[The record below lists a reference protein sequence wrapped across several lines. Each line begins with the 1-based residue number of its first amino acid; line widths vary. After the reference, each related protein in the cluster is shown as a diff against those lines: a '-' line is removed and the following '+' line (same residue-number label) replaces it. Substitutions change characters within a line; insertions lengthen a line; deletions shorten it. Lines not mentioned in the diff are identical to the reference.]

1 MELATFDLSPE
12 ALIGS
17 LLALGA
23 LFVFCRSLLVEDVI
37 CIPGKSK
44 HGWKSIKILDRV
56 SKHGNAEVMRQNLIC
71 CFYPSPLPIH
81 D

>member
-1 MELATFDLSPE
+1 MELATFELSPE

-17 LLALGA
+17 LFALGA
-23 LFVFCRSLLVEDVI
+23 LFVFCRSLLIEDVI

-56 SKHGNAEVMRQNLIC
+56 S
-71 CFYPSPLPIH
+71 FYFY
-81 D
+81 

>member
-1 MELATFDLSPE
+1 MELISFDLSLE

-17 LLALGA
+17 LFALGA
-23 LFVFCRSLLVEDVI
+23 LFAFCRSLLIEDVI

-56 SKHGNAEVMRQNLIC
+56 RTEGINYKYYL
-71 CFYPSPLPIH
+71 Y
-81 D
+81 

>member
-1 MELATFDLSPE
+1 MNSVRMELISFDLSVE

-17 LLALGA
+17 LFALFALGA
-23 LFVFCRSLLVEDVI
+23 FCRSLLIEDVI

-56 SKHGNAEVMRQNLIC
+56 CVTKSEKSTI
-71 CFYPSPLPIH
+71 YII
-81 D
+81 